1 MLQGDWR
8 SAIYGRKLQ
17 TNGPRNLVL
26 FAGAIEQ
33 ENIVLSSAKIYL
45 ELCTFLIVCLPETWR
60 FTGNMPIK

>member
-33 ENIVLSSAKIYL
+33 ANIVQRAGCRCNLSGTL
-45 ELCTFLIVCLPETWR
+45 RTP
-60 FTGNMPIK
+60 